1 MTREAGATI
10 YDVAR
15 AAGVSPST
23 VSRTFSRP
31 GRVSAATAERIRQV
45 ARELG
50 YQARSG
56 APPQAPTSSRVIGL
70 LVTDV
75 TNPAGFRIVR
85 GAQSAAAEA
94 GYVVTILDTRE
105 SEALEREVIERTLPL
120 LDALIM
126 VGPRLPDAELRAVAG
141 SLPVVLLNRR
151 VSGLTCLVPD
161 LAAGVRASVRHLR
174 DLGHRSITYLA
185 GPEASWD
192 DGLRWRALRDTASQL
207 GLTAQ
212 RFGPLPP
219 TLQGGRGA
227 AAEVIARGDRAVI
240 CSNDMMAIGLM
251 VGLNERR
258 VSVPGQVSIIGHDS
272 IFAGSLITPALTTV
286 GAPLT
291 QMGAIATQHL
301 IAKLTGTAAEEAS
314 GPSLP
319 VQLMVRG
326 STGPA

>member
-1 MTREAGATI
+1 MTQDAGATI

-31 GRVSAATAERIRQV
+31 GRVSATTAERIRQV

-50 YQARSG
+50 YQAKSG
-56 APPQAPTSSRVIGL
+56 ASQSPAATRVIGL

-85 GAQSAAAEA
+85 GAQAAAAEA

-105 SEALEREVIERTLPL
+105 SEALEREVVERCLPL
-120 LDALIM
+120 LDALVM
-126 VGPRLPDAELRAVAG
+126 VGPRLPDAELRALAG
-141 SLPVVLLNRR
+141 ALPVVVLNRR
-151 VSGLTCLVPD
+151 VPGMSCLVPD
-161 LAAGVRASVRHLR
+161 LVAGVRASVRHLR
-174 DLGHRSITYLA
+174 DLGHRTITYLA
-185 GPEASWD
+185 GPDASWD
-192 DGLRWRALRDTASQL
+192 DGVRWRALRDVASQL

-227 AAEVIARGDRAVI
+227 AAELIARGDKAVV

-251 VGLNERR
+251 VGLHERR

-272 IFAGSLITPALTTV
+272 IFAGSIVAPTLTTV

-291 QMGAIATQHL
+291 QMGQMATQNL
-301 IAKLTGTAAEEAS
+301 IARLTGGAVDDTT
-314 GPSLP
+314 GPLLP

>member
-50 YQARSG
+50 YRARLG
-56 APPQAPTSSRVIGL
+56 AQPQAPTSSRVIGL

-85 GAQSAAAEA
+85 GAQTAAAEA

-126 VGPRLPDAELRAVAG
+126 VGPRLPNAELRAVA
-141 SLPVVLLNRR
+141 STLPVVLLNRR

-219 TLQGGRGA
+219 TLQGGRGV
-227 AAEVIARGDRAVI
+227 AAELIARGDRAVI

-251 VGLNERR
+251 AGLNERR

-272 IFAGSLITPALTTV
+272 IFAGSLVTPALTTV

-291 QMGAIATQHL
+291 QMGAIATHQL
-301 IAKLTGTAAEEAS
+301 IAKLTGGTVEDAT
-314 GPSLP
+314 GGSLP

>member
-1 MTREAGATI
+1 MTREGATI

-31 GRVSAATAERIRQV
+31 GRVSADTARRIRQV

-50 YQARSG
+50 YQTKSG
-56 APPQAPTSSRVIGL
+56 AQPPAPTATRVIGL

-85 GAQSAAAEA
+85 GAQTAAAEA
-94 GYVVTILDTRE
+94 GYIVTILDTRE
-105 SEALEREVIERTLPL
+105 SAALERDVLERCLPL
-120 LDALIM
+120 IDALIM
-126 VGPRLPDAELRAVAG
+126 VGPRLPDADLRTVAG
-141 SLPVVLLNRR
+141 TLPLVLLNRR
-151 VSGLTCLVPD
+151 VPGLPCLVPD
-161 LAAGVRASVRHLR
+161 LAAGARASVRHLR
-174 DLGHRSITYLA
+174 DLRHRSVTYLA

-212 RFGPLPP
+212 RLGPLPP
-219 TLQGGRGA
+219 TLRGGRGA
-227 AAEVIARGDRAVI
+227 AAELVARGEKAVI

-251 VGLNERR
+251 VGLNDLR
-258 VSVPGQVSIIGHDS
+258 VSVPGQVSVIGHDS
-272 IFAGSLITPALTTV
+272 IFAGTLISPPLTTV

-291 QMGAIATQHL
+291 QMGAIAVQHL
-301 IAKLTGTAAEEAS
+301 VAKLTGDAADDATV
-314 GPSLP
+314 PSLP